1 MGQYTGRKDE
11 VDAMIQEYPIVI
23 EQRTKILDRL
33 LEAYDK
39 GYSDGY
45 LEGLKAVMT
54 ILDDMKE
61 KLYA

>member
-1 MGQYTGRKDE
+1 
-11 VDAMIQEYPIVI
+11 MIQEYPIVI